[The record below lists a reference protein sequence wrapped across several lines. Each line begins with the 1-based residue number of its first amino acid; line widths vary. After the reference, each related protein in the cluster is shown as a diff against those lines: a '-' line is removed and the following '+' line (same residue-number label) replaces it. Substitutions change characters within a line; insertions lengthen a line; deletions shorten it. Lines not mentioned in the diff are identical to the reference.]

1 MEPERSRYPRMR
13 EVVFPITAPTL
24 EELQHEAL
32 IEHLGPAHCTVRVS
46 VRRGH
51 SAALCR

>member
-1 MEPERSRYPRMR
+1 MR
-13 EVVFPITAPTL
+13 EVVFRITAPTL
-24 EELQHEAL
+24 EELQHEAREAL
-32 IEHLGPAHCTVRVS
+32 IEHLGPAHCTVRVR